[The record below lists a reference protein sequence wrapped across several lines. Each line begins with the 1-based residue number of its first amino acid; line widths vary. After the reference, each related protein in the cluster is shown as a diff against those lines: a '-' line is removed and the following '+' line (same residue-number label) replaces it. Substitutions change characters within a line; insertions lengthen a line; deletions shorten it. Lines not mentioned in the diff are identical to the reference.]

1 MRGGYGRGNLCRL
14 FQETGS
20 LCPGG
25 SEDVK
30 VLVIG
35 GTGTIGSFVT
45 QELWKRGYEIT
56 LLVRGLSRQV
66 FPNEL
71 ETSVVHGDRR
81 DVSLL
86 RTIAEHNFDVVVDL
100 ACYEPQDAET
110 AVQTFSGKIEQYLFV
125 STVDV
130 YTKPAA
136 VYPVTEDAE
145 RNPRKSF
152 AYAWKK
158 AQCEEVFFKAH
169 REKRCAV
176 TIIRPAHTYCEG
188 VTPLLQV
195 FGWTTDHL
203 DRIRKGKP
211 VMLHGDGTSLW
222 SSLYAEDLAIP
233 LARALLNPVA
243 YGKAYNIASEEI
255 MCWNRLYEIVADVM
269 GVPLCPVYVPARVL
283 GQVFPEKA
291 LWCVENFQ
299 YSNVFSVALAKK
311 DLGFAT
317 RTSYRDG
324 VTRCLRWFAE
334 NGGFDNSD
342 SPRFDF
348 YERFLKVWETSMRSL
363 TETLVRDTGS
373 VG

>member
-1 MRGGYGRGNLCRL
+1 M
-14 FQETGS
+14 
-20 LCPGG
+20 
-25 SEDVK
+25 K

-45 QELWKRGYEIT
+45 RELSRRNCRLT
-56 LLVRGLSRQV
+56 LLTRGLSRQV
-66 FPNEL
+66 FPQEPGIA
-71 ETSVVHGDRR
+71 VIHGDRKNA
-81 DVSLL
+81 SLL
-86 RTIAEHNFDVVVDL
+86 QAVGEQNFDVVVDL
-100 ACYEPQDAET
+100 ACYEPRDAEN
-110 AVQTFSGKIEQYLFV
+110 AVRAFGGRIEQYLFV

-145 RNPRKSF
+145 RNPRESF
-152 AYAWKK
+152 SYAVGK
-158 AQCEEVFFKAH
+158 AQCEEIFFGAH
-169 REKRCAV
+169 REKKFEV
-176 TIIRPAHTYCEG
+176 TIARPAHTYCEG

-203 DRIRKGKP
+203 DRMEKGKP
-211 VMLHGDGTSLW
+211 VIIPGDGTSLW

-233 LARALLNPVA
+233 LANALLNPVA
-243 YGKAYNIASEEI
+243 YGKAYNLASEEI
-255 MCWNRLYEIVADVM
+255 MSWGRLYEIVADTM

-299 YSNVFSVALAKK
+299 YSNVFSVELARK

-324 VTRCLRWFAE
+324 VGKCLRWFAE
-334 NGGFDNSD
+334 NGGLED
-342 SPRFDF
+342 SGAPRFSF
-348 YERFLKVWETSMRSL
+348 YEQFLRMWESL
-363 TETLVRDTGS
+363 TKDLCETFVKNAGS
-373 VG
+373 V

>member
-1 MRGGYGRGNLCRL
+1 MPTSSGNSKLL
-14 FQETGS
+14 
-20 LCPGG
+20 PGG

-45 QELWKRGYEIT
+45 QELWKRGCEVT
-56 LLVRGLSRQV
+56 LLVRGLSRRV
-66 FPNEL
+66 FPNEPGV
-71 ETSVVHGDRR
+71 SVIHGDRKNI
-81 DVSLL
+81 SLL
-86 RTIAEHNFDVVVDL
+86 QAVAEHNFDVVVDL
-100 ACYEPQDAET
+100 ACYEPQDAEA
-110 AVQTFSGKIEQYLFV
+110 AVQTFAGRIEQYLFV

-169 REKRCAV
+169 REKRFAV

-203 DRIRKGKP
+203 DRIQKGKP
-211 VMLHGDGTSLW
+211 VIIHGDGTSLW
-222 SSLYAEDLAIP
+222 SSLYAEDLAVP
-233 LARALLNPVA
+233 LANALLTPLA
-243 YGKAYNIASEEI
+243 YGKAYNIASEEV

-269 GVPLCPVYVPARVL
+269 GMPLRPVYVPAKVL
-283 GQVFPEKA
+283 GQAFPRKA

-299 YSNVFSVALAKK
+299 YSNVFSVGLAKK

-317 RTSYRDG
+317 RTSYGDG
-324 VTRCLRWFAE
+324 VLRCLRWFAE
-334 NGGFDNSD
+334 NGGFDDSD

-348 YERFLKVWETSMRSL
+348 YERFLRAWETSMRSL
-363 TETLVRDTGS
+363 TETLVRSTGI
-373 VG
+373 VE

>member
-1 MRGGYGRGNLCRL
+1 ML
-14 FQETGS
+14 
-20 LCPGG
+20 GG

-45 QELWKRGYEIT
+45 RELWKRGCEIT

-66 FPNEL
+66 FPNEPGI
-71 ETSVVHGDRR
+71 SVVHGDRK
-81 DVSLL
+81 DISLL
-86 RTIAEHNFDVVVDL
+86 RAVAERHFDVVVDL
-100 ACYEPQDAET
+100 ACYEPQDAEA
-110 AVQTFSGKIEQYLFV
+110 AVQTFAGRIEQYLFV

-130 YTKPAA
+130 YTKPAS

-152 AYAWKK
+152 AYAWGK

-169 REKRCAV
+169 REKRFEV

-203 DRIRKGKP
+203 DRIRKRKP
-211 VMLHGDGTSLW
+211 VIIHGDGTSLW

-233 LARALLNPVA
+233 LARALLNPVV
-243 YGKAYNIASEEI
+243 YGKAYNMASEEV
-255 MCWNRLYEIVADVM
+255 MCWNCLYEIVADVM
-269 GVPLCPVYVPARVL
+269 GVPLRPVYIPVRVL

-299 YSNVFSVALAKK
+299 YSNVFSVELAKK

-348 YERFLKVWETSMRSL
+348 YERFLKVWEASMRNL
-363 TETLVRDTGS
+363 MKALARGTDGVA
-373 VG
+373 